1 MNINLNGWKD
11 KSGEMR
17 ALIAQD
23 VIEIMFYYFHN
34 KALFLNDL
42 QIVNIHSVNCEYAD
56 EDPCTHYDRSRIC
69 LNVEGPFWCQFVHQL
84 SHELCHCSTSR
95 RSLPQKIKWFDEFIC
110 CCSSYLTETVIAHNN
125 ENRYDY
131 MFPDRV
137 AQVFSD
143 YLKKEISEHIYDVE
157 STQDFFNLNRKNYE
171 TDANLIKSHDVYV
184 RKFFESLDGDFS
196 GLTFVGK
203 MYLVEVESD
212 ITIELF
218 LEKLLALCVDK
229 ERVVIYQIC
238 DLFGFSMRRMK
249 DSKIEWVGEIPE
261 TWVCTKLKYFLR
273 ANDGGIWGN
282 EPTFGGN
289 DKIVIRS
296 TEQTVDGKWSLDF
309 PAIRDLSGINY
320 AKYKIEAGDL
330 LITKS
335 SGSELHIGKTSIADD
350 YFKEHECYYSNFIQR
365 IRTTINS
372 CFAWYI
378 LNSSIARTQFVY
390 MQNSTSGLGNINA
403 ENIENIY
410 VPVPPIDEQ
419 QQIADFLDSECGKID
434 GIKSD
439 IELQI
444 ETLEK
449 YKQSVITEAVTH
461 GLNPDAPMK
470 ESGLEWIN
478 KIPQH
483 WNVLPNKYLMQ
494 KIKYICALY
503 NGEDI
508 LSLTM
513 SGVIKRDLDLGGKMP
528 SSFDGYQKIFA
539 GNLLMC
545 LFDIDVT
552 PRCIGLI
559 TSNGVTSPAYSQ
571 FKMRTKAYAPFY
583 NYYYLMMDYTKE
595 LLHLAKNLRYSL
607 NEEQFGNIKAP
618 VPPISEQKEIADYL
632 DEKCAQ
638 IEELIS
644 QKQLQIETLES
655 YKKSLI
661 FEYVTGK
668 KEVCE

>member
-261 TWVCTKLKYFLR
+261 TWEVAK
-273 ANDGGIWGN
+273 
-282 EPTFGGN
+282 
-289 DKIVIRS
+289 
-296 TEQTVDGKWSLDF
+296 
-309 PAIRDLSGINY
+309 
-320 AKYKIEAGDL
+320 AKYKFRYKKEIVGYHCDDYERLALTMQNVVKRSKDDNTGLQPDKFETYQILRKDELVFKLIDLQNISTSRVGLSPYTGIVSPAYIILRTEKDISPRYAEKYFYVLWKNQIFNALGDDGVRSNLGKDDL
-330 LITKS
+330 L
-335 SGSELHIGKTSIADD
+335 
-350 YFKEHECYYSNFIQR
+350 NVR
-365 IRTTINS
+365 
-372 CFAWYI
+372 
-378 LNSSIARTQFVY
+378 
-390 MQNSTSGLGNINA
+390 M
-403 ENIENIY
+403 
-410 VPVPPIDEQ
+410 PVPPLEEQ
-419 QQIADFLDSECGKID
+419 QRIADFLDSECRKID
-434 GIKSD
+434 GIKAD

-444 ETLEK
+444 ETLEQ

-461 GLNPDAPMK
+461 GLNPYAPMK
-470 ESGLEWIN
+470 ESGIPWIGEVPEAWKCIYGKYILSYLQKPVRDTDEVITCFRDGEVTLRRN
-478 KIPQH
+478 RREDGFTMADKEIGYQGVDIGDLVVHGMDGFAGAIGISDSRGKASPVL
-483 WNVLPNKYLMQ
+483 NVLNTRQNKKYLM
-494 KIKYICALY
+494 
-503 NGEDI
+503 
-508 LSLTM
+508 
-513 SGVIKRDLDLGGKMP
+513 
-528 SSFDGYQKIFA
+528 
-539 GNLLMC
+539 
-545 LFDIDVT
+545 
-552 PRCIGLI
+552 
-559 TSNGVTSPAYSQ
+559 
-571 FKMRTKAYAPFY
+571 
-583 NYYYLMMDYTKE
+583 YYLRSMAFNEVFAALSTGIRVRSCDLRWNKLAE
-595 LLHLAKNLRYSL
+595 LSC
-607 NEEQFGNIKAP
+607 P
-618 VPPISEQKEIADYL
+618 VPPLSEQKEIADYL

-638 IEELIS
+638 IDELIS
-644 QKQLQIETLES
+644 QKQSQIETLES

-668 KEVCE
+668 KEVV